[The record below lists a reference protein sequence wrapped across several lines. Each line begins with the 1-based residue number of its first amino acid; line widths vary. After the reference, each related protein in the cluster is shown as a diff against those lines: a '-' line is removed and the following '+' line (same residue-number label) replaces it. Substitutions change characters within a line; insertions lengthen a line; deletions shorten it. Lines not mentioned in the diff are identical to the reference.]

1 MSPRHPVVLLLL
13 GASPAA
19 VAHHSFAPHFDSER
33 PVALEGTV
41 IEFEARN
48 PHSYLH
54 LEVVENGVRQTWVCE
69 SHGVTML
76 ERNGVTREL
85 LAAGAELRLEGAAA
99 RRDPRGCFFRIVELA
114 DGMRLSVDGPGAGT
128 APAPAPATA
137 ATSQEGS
144 EALLG
149 TWLVRP
155 RAGAGGGRPEPM
167 SSYFT
172 EAGARASAGYDP
184 FVDDPVLR
192 CDTIGIRRVWGAVGT
207 PLEITRPAADRIVIR
222 YEWMDA
228 ERVIH
233 LGAEAPPEG
242 FEAGSLGY
250 STGRFED
257 GALAIDTV
265 YARGGIISQYTQLED
280 GTQIGLLHSPAM
292 RTRERLWFDAQ
303 TGLLNVSIDTEDP
316 EYYTRPFPT
325 TTITYG
331 RTDLRVEPFG
341 CIPEVAD

>member
-1 MSPRHPVVLLLL
+1 
-13 GASPAA
+13 
-19 VAHHSFAPHFDSER
+19 SFAPHFDNER

-41 IEFEARN
+41 VEFEARN

-54 LEVVENGVRQTWVCE
+54 LEVVEDGVPQTWVCE

-76 ERNGVTREL
+76 ERNGLTREL
-85 LAAGAELRLEGAAA
+85 LAAGSKLKIEGAAA

-114 DGMRLSVDGPGAGT
+114 DGTRLSVDGPVVSA
-128 APAPAPATA
+128 APPAAAAAATA
-137 ATSQEGS
+137 ASARDGL

-167 SSYFT
+167 SNHFT
-172 EAGARASAGYDP
+172 AAGASASAAYDP

-207 PLEITRPAADRIVIR
+207 PLEITRAGADRIMIR

-233 LGAEAPPEG
+233 LGVTAPPEG
-242 FEAGSLGY
+242 FEADSLGY
-250 STGRFED
+250 SIGRVED
-257 GALAIDTV
+257 SALLIDTV
-265 YARGGIISQYTQLED
+265 YARGGIISQYAQLED

-292 RTRERLWFDAQ
+292 RTRERLWVDVE
-303 TGLLNVSIDTEDP
+303 TGLLNVSIDTED
-316 EYYTRPFPT
+316 EVFYTRPFPT
-325 TTITYG
+325 TTITYA
-331 RTDLRVEPFG
+331 RTDLKVEPFG
-341 CIPEVAD
+341 CVP